1 MIEIEEGADLI
12 QEEGEEP
19 FQGADLGTKERDTV
33 ILNQEEDGE
42 VIQEGAEII
51 QGGGERVIHYK
62 KDQGIGRK
70 EEIILT
76 KYI

>member
-1 MIEIEEGADLI
+1 
-12 QEEGEEP
+12 
-19 FQGADLGTKERDTV
+19 
-33 ILNQEEDGE
+33 